1 MKRCPS
7 STTGAGARRT
17 PGPAPHLTLVHT
29 TQEADYICYEPTTSR
44 LRFRAHH
51 LAEPGHILGGPT
63 QGLDSGGSLVGRLL
77 PTLDPEMVKRVLGR
91 VNYTTEQKQE
101 GEAELL
107 ASLIRARTGQRPL
120 SGDDSGANVAL
131 AVTDAL
137 RCFG

>member
-1 MKRCPS
+1 M
-7 STTGAGARRT
+7 
-17 PGPAPHLTLVHT
+17 
-29 TQEADYICYEPTTSR
+29 
-44 LRFRAHH
+44 
-51 LAEPGHILGGPT
+51 
-63 QGLDSGGSLVGRLL
+63 DSGGSLVGRLL